1 MYKHRFD
8 AVSFVF
14 GVAFLALAAMFA
26 LPAEPWEIYFGLDL
40 GWLLPAAV
48 LVVGV
53 ALLAP
58 IFRRTAVPAPP
69 ADSAPLDAA
78 HEEALAELEEE
89 VTGPGL

>member
-1 MYKHRFD
+1 MYRHRFD

-26 LPAEPWEIYFGLDL
+26 LPVKPWDIYFGFDL
-40 GWLLPAAV
+40 GWLLPTAV

-53 ALLAP
+53 ALLTP
-58 IFRRTAVPAPP
+58 LFRRSTQPAPP
-69 ADSAPLDAA
+69 ADSAGLDEA

-89 VTGPGL
+89 VAGPDL